1 MISVRPL
8 KWRALARCGIV
19 AALAFLGC
27 SQARAVVS
35 VGGFAVVGFTDHDS
49 ILLPD
54 TVTVGDTFSIAA
66 METISAGTVVYFTD
80 SGWTTGG
87 IYRGATLVNGAGL
100 EGLIKLTISSTVAAG
115 TVLRSGFNSAGV
127 TWDYSSL
134 VPGADGS
141 SSADYYS
148 LLPINQSGIGEQIY
162 GFQSSAT
169 DFPMMS
175 PSNHIF
181 TFDMGDYLNPGFETA
196 FDDATGLAAP
206 GTSLG
211 DNSAI
216 AFTDTEN
223 VVNLD
228 DFHYGSFALNMD
240 DADVVALNTSGGT
253 KAQWLAVIA
262 NPANWRRFNFENL
275 GEGTGNDYNDGDAED
290 TLGPLNFAPEPSR
303 AMLLLG
309 GLSLAAAIRRR
320 QRP

>member
-1 MISVRPL
+1 MIAVPP
-8 KWRALARCGIV
+8 KNWRALARCIV
-19 AALAFLGC
+19 VLLALLG
-27 SQARAVVS
+27 SVPASAVVS

-49 ILLPD
+49 IVLPD
-54 TVTVGDTFSIAA
+54 TITVGDTFSIAA
-66 METISAGTVVYFTD
+66 METISAGTVAYFTD
-80 SGWTTGG
+80 AGWTSGG
-87 IYRGATLVNGAGL
+87 IYRGATVVNGAGL

-115 TVLRSGFNSAGV
+115 TILRSGFNSAGV

-141 SSADYYS
+141 SSADYFS

-169 DFPMMS
+169 NFPMMS

-181 TFDMGDYLNPGFETA
+181 TFDIGDYLNPGFETA
-196 FDDATGLAAP
+196 IDDATGLAAP

-223 VVNLD
+223 VTNLD

-240 DADVVALNTSGGT
+240 DADVMALNTSGGT

-262 NPANWRRFNFENL
+262 NPANWRRFNLENL

-290 TLGPLNFAPEPSR
+290 SLGPLYFAVPEPSR
-303 AMLLLG
+303 AMLFMG
-309 GLSLAAAIRRR
+309 GLALVAARRR
-320 QRP
+320 RSHR